1 MAQNTALQ
9 LLILKKKQLEIE
21 REQAYI
27 KLSEEI
33 SEIHTAIETLSGK
46 SVWEVE
52 AMLIYDDSNPEYIK
66 GSIED

>member
-1 MAQNTALQ
+1 MAQNTALE
-9 LLILKKKQLEIE
+9 ILFIRKKQLEIE

-33 SEIHTAIETLSGK
+33 SEIHTAIEKLSGK

-52 AMLIYDDSNPEYIK
+52 AMLIYDDQTPDYIR